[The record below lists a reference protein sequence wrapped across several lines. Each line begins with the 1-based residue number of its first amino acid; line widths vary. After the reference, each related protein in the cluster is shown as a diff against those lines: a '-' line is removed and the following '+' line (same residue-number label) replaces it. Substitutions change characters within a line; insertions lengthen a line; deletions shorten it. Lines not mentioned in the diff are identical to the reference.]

1 VSPETEILR
10 GTLDVILLRA
20 LTLGPMHGY
29 AISRW
34 IRERTDDGLQIEEG
48 ALYPA
53 LHRLARKGW
62 VDSTWGFSENNRKA
76 RYYRLTSAGR
86 KRLQVETASWETYVG
101 LVSRILQPA

>member
-1 VSPETEILR
+1 MSPDIEILR

-20 LTLGPMHGY
+20 LTQGPMHGY
-29 AISRW
+29 AISKW
-34 IRERTDDGLQIEEG
+34 IRDRTNEEMIIEEG

-62 VDSTWGFSENNRKA
+62 VDATWGYSENNRKA
-76 RYYRLTSAGR
+76 KYYRLTAAGR
-86 KRLQVETASWETYVG
+86 RRLQLETASWAQYAR